1 MITMKTLFLNICLFS
16 LAFAGE
22 DPILNMA
29 NLTDIEYGQGCSRL
43 SNGPRECPLCPIPD
57 SVDGALVGEYSIRS
71 GGTAQDGKKYG
82 LCCYDEKGYNGA
94 SFMVLMGES
103 PYSLAEDSAFWW
115 RGWHGEASSQRLNQA
130 IIKKKGDAYYIYF
143 TDKRDKTNT
152 ILSEVIMENASLRL
166 TECGTVRMCWGGDQF
181 PSKTDPAYPG
191 DSRPTVEVIEHL
203 ATEILNTLNGKGT
216 LKRDVALAEK
226 REAMWKQRE
235 RQRELSRPGYADSYW
250 KRNAWDKSY
259 RLGSDVAEK
268 LGIGLNGEIP
278 KDPNIHWNKATRKA
292 IIEGVG
298 RILNRGR
305 DDSFSVPDIPDDEQ
319 ESYYHLGYS
328 SEGYNEPDTT
338 VHVYVAHVLD
348 SFQAKRA
355 MYTFVATKGDDN
367 ELEERF
373 KTADEIIQAVQQL
386 PKPPVGE
393 YAVRLKPF
401 VDTDGLPVK
410 GSEKRSIYFT
420 RGNTAVGVFTDN
432 PAFNVLPAARAI
444 DKLLVEGMR
453 KAGEPLT
460 KEQDYLKE
468 GKKQK

>member
-29 NLTDIEYGQGCSRL
+29 NLTDIEYGQGCSRF
-43 SNGPRECPLCPIPD
+43 NCAHECPLCPIPD

-82 LCCYDEKGYNGA
+82 LCCYDEKGYKCA
-94 SFMVLMGES
+94 SFMVTMGES

-152 ILSEVIMENASLRL
+152 ILSEVIMGNASLRL
-166 TECGTVRMCWGGDQF
+166 TWCGTVRMYWGGDQF

-235 RQRELSRPGYADSYW
+235 RQRELSRPGYADFYW
-250 KRNAWDKSY
+250 NCWGLRTQCS
-259 RLGSDVAEK
+259 LGSEVAEK
-268 LGIGLNGEIP
+268 LGITLKGEVP
-278 KDPNIHWNKATRKA
+278 KDPNIHWDGLFAECLVKRVAK
-292 IIEGVG
+292 V
-298 RILNRGR
+298 LNRDNGWH
-305 DDSFSVPDIPDDEQ
+305 FAVPEPPANDKFF
-319 ESYYHLGYS
+319 HLVYMAGG
-328 SEGYNEPDTT
+328 SEGDTG
-338 VHVYVAHVLD
+338 VHVHIAHLLD

-355 MYTFVATKGDDN
+355 MYTFVTAKGDDG

-373 KTADEIIQAVQQL
+373 KTADEIIQAVRQL

-420 RGNTAVGVFTDN
+420 RGNTAVAVWTDN
-432 PAFNVLPAARAI
+432 PAFNGLPAAREI

-460 KEQDYLKE
+460 REQEYLKE
-468 GKKQK
+468 EKKQK